1 MNTETITLSGYKK
14 AMNCKKCPQTNSLE
28 GCPVWLETTVT
39 EHNTGETKVQ
49 KGCGFQMIPML
60 LVNIARVEDT
70 RAAEVSQ
77 MKKEVV
83 DSVTKASLMYL
94 DKHARQKELPRTP
107 DET

>member
-1 MNTETITLSGYKK
+1 MNTETITNSGYKK
-14 AMNCKKCPQTNSLE
+14 AMNCKKCPQSNGE
-28 GCPVWLETTVT
+28 DGCPVWLETTLT
-39 EHNTGETKVQ
+39 EQSTGSIKVQ

-60 LVNIARVEDT
+60 LVNIAKVEDT

-94 DKHARQKELPRTP
+94 DKYARQKELPRAT
-107 DET
+107 DEP